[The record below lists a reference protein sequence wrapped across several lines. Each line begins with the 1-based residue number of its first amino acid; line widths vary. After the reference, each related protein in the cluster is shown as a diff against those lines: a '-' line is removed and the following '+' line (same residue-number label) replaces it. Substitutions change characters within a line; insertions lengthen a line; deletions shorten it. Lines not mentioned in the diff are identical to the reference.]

1 MGDEPTTDI
10 PRMPQRVL
18 DCVSANLLG
27 ARQEAGLTLEQL
39 AERAELHPT
48 QVERLEGGAT
58 LPHLDTLAKLAG
70 ALDVPPAELCAGVVW
85 DPERQ
90 RFE

>member
-1 MGDEPTTDI
+1 MHDDSTTDI
-10 PRMPQRVL
+10 RRLPQPVL
-18 DCVSANLLG
+18 DRVSANLRE
-27 ARQEAGLTLEQL
+27 ARQDAGLTQEEL
-39 AERAELHPT
+39 AERSELHPT
-48 QVERLEGGAT
+48 QVERLEQGAT

-70 ALDVPPAELCAGVVW
+70 ALDVPPADLCAGVVW